1 MERILYVEME
11 DVLKHETTC
20 KSFGNELIIIE
31 LNDSNRRKPE
41 EEEEIAVKLNAF
53 SVLLICKGVMDM
65 RIDGEDFRIT
75 ENSLVD
81 IMERHV
87 VNDIQFSPGFK
98 GYHVIAS
105 KNILS
110 ETLFNSRRPPV
121 SAIVSMRTPPIRQ
134 MSAEETVMLEEII
147 VRMLHDMERK
157 EHAWQR
163 DLVMNDLRG
172 FFIEMKNI
180 VFRFNKEKDKQ
191 NSPTRDELFFLFIQL
206 LDKHCKEEHNATFYA
221 GELCVTPE
229 HLSNVLKQV
238 SGKPVSK
245 WIGEA
250 LMREAQKLLR
260 EPDHDL
266 TLQQIADLL
275 CFSDQSAFGKF
286 FKKNS
291 GMSPLQYR
299 ML

>member
-11 DVLKHETTC
+11 DVIRHETSC
-20 KSFGNELIIIE
+20 KFFGNELIIVE
-31 LNDSNRRKPE
+31 LNGSNRRKPDE
-41 EEEEIAVKLNAF
+41 DKEVAVKLNAF
-53 SVLLICKGVMDM
+53 SVLLICQGEMSM

-87 VNDIQFSPGFK
+87 VNDLRFSSGFK

-121 SAIVSMRTPPIRQ
+121 SAIATIRTPPIRH
-134 MSAEETVMLEEII
+134 MSAGETVMLEKII
-147 VRMLHDMERK
+147 LRMLHDMERK
-157 EHAWQR
+157 DHAWQR
-163 DLVMNDLRG
+163 DLIMNDLRG
-172 FFIEMKNI
+172 FYIEMKNI
-180 VFRFNKEKDKQ
+180 VFRFNKENEKQ
-191 NSPTRDELFFLFIQL
+191 NLPTRDELLFLFIQL
-206 LDKHCKEEHNATFYA
+206 LDKHCKEEHNVTFYA

-229 HLSNVLKQV
+229 HLSNVLKQI
-238 SGKPVSK
+238 SGKTVSK
-245 WIGEA
+245 WICEA
-250 LMREAQKLLR
+250 LLHEARKLLR
-260 EPDHDL
+260 ESDRNL

-275 CFSDQSAFGKF
+275 HFSDQSAFGKF
-286 FKKNS
+286 FKKNT
-291 GMSPLQYR
+291 GMSPLQYK